1 MNARSITVYVWSE
14 EDSFVLSTNH
24 FPEPIPEEMKP
35 LPQRLQVVPDKI
47 HHMDYSRQC
56 PLKFKRATV
65 LMASGGV
72 YTEGS
77 PIRDRDI
84 ATQYLRLILNVI
96 GITDVTFI
104 AAGGAKAV
112 DLGEIGRDDFL
123 DKFQGQIEAEAAN
136 AAFGWARRP
145 PDN

>member
-1 MNARSITVYVWSE
+1 
-14 EDSFVLSTNH
+14 
-24 FPEPIPEEMKP
+24 
-35 LPQRLQVVPDKI
+35 
-47 HHMDYSRQC
+47 
-56 PLKFKRATV
+56 
-65 LMASGGV
+65 
-72 YTEGS
+72 
-77 PIRDRDI
+77 